1 MEAKTKSGSFWTE
14 NCGPTT
20 QQNYYFF
27 DAAPKLGRVNL
38 DELTDRQAINFNFKK
53 VSYLWSDWNLPNG
66 QTEVI

>member
-53 VSYLWSDWNLPNG
+53 VSYL
-66 QTEVI
+66 